1 MSTLAEAS
9 RRLEA
14 AVTRLENALRHV
26 PSGAA
31 AAREL
36 SLLEAECASLRQA
49 LDLAEQRNRRLVEAT
64 DEVARRLDRAIG
76 ELSDIVEG

>member
-14 AVTRLENALRHV
+14 AVTRLETALRHV

-36 SLLEAECASLRQA
+36 RLLEAECNSLRQA
-49 LDLAEQRNRRLVEAT
+49 LDLAEQRNRRLSEAA
-64 DEVARRLDRAIG
+64 DEVARRLDRTIG

>member
-1 MSTLAEAS
+1 MSTFAEAS

-14 AVTRLENALRHV
+14 AVMRLETALRQA

-36 SLLEAECASLRQA
+36 SLLEAECNSLRQA
-49 LDLAEQRNRRLVEAT
+49 LDMAEQRNRRLSEAA

>member
-14 AVTRLENALRHV
+14 AVTQLETALQHA
-26 PSGAA
+26 PAGAA

-36 SLLEAECASLRQA
+36 RLLEAECSSLRQA
-49 LDLAEQRNRRLVEAT
+49 LDLAEQRNRRLAEAA
-64 DEVARRLDRAIG
+64 DEVALRLDRAIA
-76 ELSDIVEG
+76 ELTDIVEG